1 VSAPTLDRE
10 EITERVRRVLAM
22 AAAAGEKPPGR
33 PTLVR
38 LTGATDHQVKVA
50 LAKLDTAGDSE
61 PPAPAS
67 EPAAVTSEHLAPV
80 VQDSGEPVP
89 GEDLADAGDELA
101 DAGGDLAPAG
111 EGLAVGL
118 HQPPPASAS
127 AGGGLTSPPPAGGK
141 PPQVVAWC
149 GFVFGSVVSVAANV
163 LAARIPPRDAPAGW
177 SPRLDAQVG
186 AAVWPVA
193 LLLSV
198 EVLSR
203 IPWPDGW
210 LWKLARYGGVGLVAA
225 GSAVISYQHIRDVL
239 VSWGYPVLSAG
250 VGPLVVD
257 GLMTASGF
265 ALLAIAGGGRAK
277 PTTSHHQPSTNA
289 GDAGEAG
296 GEAGDQR

>member
-1 VSAPTLDRE
+1 MSAPTLDRE

-38 LTGATDHQVKVA
+38 LTGATDHQVRQA
-50 LAKLDTAGDSE
+50 LATLDTAGDNE
-61 PPAPAS
+61 PPAPTS
-67 EPAAVTSEHLAPV
+67 EPPTPTSEHLVPF
-80 VQDSGEPVP
+80 VQDSAEPVP
-89 GEDLADAGDELA
+89 GDDPADAGENLADAGENLA
-101 DAGGDLAPAG
+101 DAGGDLATTG
-111 EGLAVGL
+111 EPLAIEP
-118 HQPPPASAS
+118 HQPPPAPAS
-127 AGGGLTSPPPAGGK
+127 PGGGPTSRSPAGGK
-141 PPQVVAWC
+141 VVAWC
-149 GFVFGSVVSVAANV
+149 GLVFGSVVSVAANV

-210 LWKLARYGGVGLVAA
+210 LWRAARYGGVGLVAA
-225 GSAVISYQHIRDVL
+225 GSAGISYQHIRDVL
-239 VSWGYPVLSAG
+239 ASWGYPVLSAG

-257 GLMTASGF
+257 GLMTASGV
-265 ALLAIAGGGRAK
+265 ALLAIAGGGLAK
-277 PTTSHHQPSTNA
+277 PTTNHHQPTNP
-289 GDAGEAG
+289 GDAG